1 MTMNTRKTILAALV
15 AALSVAPLAVAPL
28 HAQAQV
34 QAQAPRSFSQAELDQ
49 MLAPIALYP
58 DALLSQ
64 ILMAATY
71 PIEVV
76 AAARWTRA
84 NPGLKG
90 EAAVRAV
97 QEEDWDPSVKSLVAF
112 PQILQRMDEQL
123 EWTRSLGDAFLAQEP
138 QLMDQVQQLRR
149 RAQAAGNLRSDE
161 RIQVEQQGQTI
172 VVQPASPQVV
182 YVPYY
187 DPLVV
192 YGPWWWPAYQPVV
205 WAPWPGYARP
215 YHPGVSVGLWWGSP
229 VGLSV
234 GFFFGNFD
242 WHHRHVRVVHP
253 SAYYYRPPV
262 VVNRTVVVDRGR
274 WQHDPHHR
282 RQVDYRAPEVRQRF
296 ASAQVERRD
305 TQREERRDARSLE
318 RRDERPAARVQA
330 QPPARVQMQPQAR
343 PAAQPQPQPQPQP
356 QIRPAM
362 QPPGVERAERAQP
375 QQQLQQPRQQAEASL
390 ARQRQQADS
399 ARFLQQQRQQAEAS
413 RAQQRQQADSARFQQ
428 QQQRQHAEAARAQQ
442 QRQEQ
447 RAAMPAAKA
456 PQQPRAERQERREER
471 RDGRQEQRHERG
483 HKG

>member
-1 MTMNTRKTILAALV
+1 MTKTLRILALLLV
-15 AALSVAPLAVAPL
+15 ALPAL
-28 HAQAQV
+28 
-34 QAQAPRSFSQAELDQ
+34 AQAPRNYSQAELDQ

-64 ILMAATY
+64 VLMAATY
-71 PIEVV
+71 PIEIV

-84 NPGLKG
+84 NPGLRG
-90 EAAVRAV
+90 ETAVRAV
-97 QEEDWDPSVKSLVAF
+97 QYEDWDPSVKSLVAF

-161 RIQVEQQGQTI
+161 QIQVEQQGQTI

-296 ASAQVERRD
+296 ASAPVERRD
-305 TQREERRDARSLE
+305 VLREERRDARSLE

-330 QPPARVQMQPQAR
+330 QPPARVQVQPQPR
-343 PAAQPQPQPQPQP
+343 PAAQPQP

-362 QPPGVERAERAQP
+362 QPQAAERAQR
-375 QQQLQQPRQQAEASL
+375 QQQ
-390 ARQRQQADS
+390 
-399 ARFLQQQRQQAEAS
+399 LQQQRQQAEAS
-413 RAQQRQQADSARFQQ
+413 LAQQRQQADSARFQQ
-428 QQQRQHAEAARAQQ
+428 QQQQQ
-442 QRQEQ
+442 QRLEQ

-456 PQQPRAERQERREER
+456 PQTPRAERQERREER
-471 RDGRQEQRHERG
+471 RDGRQEQRQERG
-483 HKG
+483 QKG

>member
-1 MTMNTRKTILAALV
+1 MTKTLRILALLLV
-15 AALSVAPLAVAPL
+15 ALPAL
-28 HAQAQV
+28 
-34 QAQAPRSFSQAELDQ
+34 AQAPRNYSQAELDQ

-64 ILMAATY
+64 VLMAATY

-84 NPGLKG
+84 NLGLKG
-90 EAAVRAV
+90 ETAVRAV
-97 QEEDWDPSVKSLVAF
+97 QDEDWDPSVKSLVAF
-112 PQILQRMDEQL
+112 PQILQRMDDQL

-138 QLMDQVQQLRR
+138 QLMDQVQHLRR
-149 RAQAAGNLRSDE
+149 RAQAAGSLRSDE
-161 RIQVEQQGQTI
+161 QVQVEQQGQTI

-192 YGPWWWPAYQPVV
+192 YGSWWWPAYQPVV

-253 SAYYYRPPV
+253 TAYYYRPPVV

-282 RQVDYRAPEVRQRF
+282 RYVDYRAPEVRQRF
-296 ASAQVERRD
+296 AGAQVERRD
-305 TQREERRDARSLE
+305 LQREERRDARSLD
-318 RRDERPAARVQA
+318 RRDERPAARAQA
-330 QPPARVQMQPQAR
+330 QPPARVQAHPPALAPVQAR
-343 PAAQPQPQPQPQP
+343 VQTQPRAQPAAQTRVEQRQVRRVEPRIEPREAISTALPQAPAAAPPPARIAPAVAPQPAA
-356 QIRPAM
+356 RPLPVAERRE
-362 QPPGVERAERAQP
+362 QRQAFREPARIQRREVHQERRAPAAPVLAAPGVQAAPRVQAQP
-375 QQQLQQPRQQAEASL
+375 QVR
-390 ARQRQQADS
+390 
-399 ARFLQQQRQQAEAS
+399 
-413 RAQQRQQADSARFQQ
+413 
-428 QQQRQHAEAARAQQ
+428 
-442 QRQEQ
+442 
-447 RAAMPAAKA
+447 MPAAVA
-456 PQQPRAERQERREER
+456 PPQPRAQSREAPR
-471 RDGRQEQRHERG
+471 GEQRNEHRAG
-483 HKG
+483 GGPRS